1 MESAYLQSLP
11 SLRHIASWDDKILLS
26 QDPLQGIFASWKN
39 LLAATKQTRSARES
53 RLDGLKARL
62 HEELLTKG
70 IKSEL
75 HYWVNLA
82 FNASPTPVKEKEKTL
97 RVEKRDLRLFIDIQ
111 WALFDNDPDLLKMLT
126 REISQRGGQ
135 YVSFTKPKSAA
146 SPKTP
151 TRAIQKRKSPAVQ
164 RKKAHKR
171 PDIVSVSRPMTRSR
185 SDLRCAGVPD
195 KATHHDDI
203 AEASK
208 RQSPR
213 NATQAMREKDQGLV
227 RKSLVRV
234 TRVSG
239 SKRRKM
245 GMSSSPSLSA
255 RSVAG
260 RHRAKTG
267 GALRSKKR
275 QLKNQK
281 CRRSSSQP
289 MKGTPTFSSTQA
301 PNGDIIRED
310 CETTCEPLDNDYAVS
325 SRQEEIPPLPL
336 PPPHLDTLIRL
347 DGSSG
352 GPLPVT
358 PLIYEIQN
366 SVEVKQL
373 TSSPLLPAENIT
385 HKWLQEAD
393 DYSIDVEIDKPHTDS
408 QASLP
413 INCLPTVKPPLPGNP
428 PIWAQ
433 SRQEVCESFDWFRS
447 YQGGVYH
454 SRNVARGY
462 LLSAFAASRDIF
474 THGGRL
480 IISHGGGKAQSVRT
494 RQGQHIPQEAAD
506 QLAQDKSVRALL
518 ENYRT
523 HQPIV
528 LLIDDKYVQFP
539 YDLGSKDIT
548 YAVLGFY
555 TIVHAW
561 AEYQP
566 AENERGRVVRYK
578 FAFQWCETQGEP
590 WWLKFDFSGSSG
602 GDDLT
607 RKLDNGL
614 EYVEQSF
621 APFEHIEAISMRCL
635 MCQVS
640 SAQIYHESWTC
651 LNPDCPRF
659 WLDMNDRL
667 LSDELEYNSRF
678 TQLAPASAL
687 AIPAEKLEPCLPGPT
702 SPGLT
707 TDYAYTRG
715 WHCKD
720 CGRLSCRLILFTM
733 FIHNDASANFD
744 VASRYKWEYWECMHC
759 KAVLPVAQRVRI
771 ATEFIFFAPPVS
783 FKDSSIAN
791 DSGIEQQVFRI
802 FELQPFDGSFGQC
815 FTYRLPEGRGFIHH
829 IKTSNPFWNKE
840 ADEIFEEYQE
850 QASTGALPFRR
861 WPLRAHKCRG
871 ALLTNYFSQNAGVP
885 YQYVG
890 GTENTLPFD
899 KVPNAVVRA
908 RDLIQ
913 TRVKQALGRDETFNE
928 VLSAAYME
936 RQKMAFHTDD
946 EIGLGP
952 FVSGLSFGSPAL
964 MHFRLLARHCPEGVP
979 RSIAITLVLR
989 HGDVLAMDGAGV
1001 QQFYESVPEQIS
1013 S

>member
-1 MESAYLQSLP
+1 MVPLSAQHGLSTLIHPNPTLLYPPPDMESAYLQSLP

-26 QDPLQGIFASWKN
+26 QDPLQ
-39 LLAATKQTRSARES
+39 ES

-62 HEELLTKG
+62 YEELSTKG

-82 FNASPTPVKEKEKTL
+82 FNASPTPVKEKESTL

-111 WALFDNDPDLLKMLT
+111 WALFENDPDLLKMLT
-126 REISQRGGQ
+126 MEIRQRGGQ
-135 YVSFTKPKSAA
+135 YVSFTEPKSAA

-151 TRAIQKRKSPAVQ
+151 TGAIQKRKSPAVQ

-171 PDIVSVSRPMTRSR
+171 PVIVSVSRPTTRSR
-185 SDLRCAGVPD
+185 SDLWCAGVPD
-195 KATHHDDI
+195 RATHHDDI

-213 NATQAMREKDQGLV
+213 NATQAMREKDQGLE

-234 TRVSG
+234 TRVSRF
-239 SKRRKM
+239 KRRRM

-260 RHRAKTG
+260 RHRAKTD

-275 QLKNQK
+275 QLKNKK

-310 CETTCEPLDNDYAVS
+310 CEITCEPLDNDYAVS

-358 PLIYEIQN
+358 PLIREIQN

-413 INCLPTVKPPLPGNP
+413 INCSPTVKPPLPGNP

-506 QLAQDKSVRALL
+506 QLAHDKSVRALL

-578 FAFQWCETQGEP
+578 FAFQWCEAQGEP
-590 WWLKFDFSGSSG
+590 WWLKVDSSGSSG
-602 GDDLT
+602 GEDLT
-607 RKLDNGL
+607 RKLDDGL

-621 APFEHIEAISMRCL
+621 APFEHIEAISMQCL
-635 MCQVS
+635 MCQ
-640 SAQIYHESWTC
+640 I
-651 LNPDCPRF
+651 
-659 WLDMNDRL
+659 
-667 LSDELEYNSRF
+667 
-678 TQLAPASAL
+678 LAPASAL
-687 AIPAEKLEPCLPGPT
+687 AIPAEKLEPRLPGPT

-720 CGRLSCRLILFTM
+720 CGRLSCR
-733 FIHNDASANFD
+733 
-744 VASRYKWEYWECMHC
+744 YKWEHWECMHC

-946 EIGLGP
+946 EIGLGIARRE
-952 FVSGLSFGSPAL
+952 FLGVSPSHSFSATVMYLRWTGQGCSN
-964 MHFRLLARHCPEGVP
+964 FT
-979 RSIAITLVLR
+979 SIQLCRPI
-989 HGDVLAMDGAGV
+989 
-1001 QQFYESVPEQIS
+1001 SVSLQRRAT
-1013 S
+1013 